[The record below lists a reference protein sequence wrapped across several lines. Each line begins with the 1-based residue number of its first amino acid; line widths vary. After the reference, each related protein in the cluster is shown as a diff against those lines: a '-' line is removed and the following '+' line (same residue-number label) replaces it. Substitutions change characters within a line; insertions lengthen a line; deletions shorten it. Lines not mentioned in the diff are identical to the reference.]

1 MNTLVCLAP
10 GLFRV
15 EGSGCRVRG
24 EGGSGCDIRG
34 EGGSCSESEEKEGLL
49 AASGEREGLVQ
60 SQRRGRVLFRVREE
74 GGFRVRGVGGSGSE
88 SGEREGLVQSQG
100 RGRVWFRV
108 RGEGGSGSESG
119 EGGSGSES
127 GEREGLVQ
135 GQDGLVAC
143 QLCTP
148 DNASLVGRLESSD
161 HQDVQCVSEFKCCY
175 DTGEGRI
182 VAHNLSY

>member
-1 MNTLVCLAP
+1 MRRQGRGRV
-10 GLFRV
+10 LFRV
-15 EGSGCRVRG
+15 
-24 EGGSGCDIRG
+24 RG
-34 EGGSCSESEEKEGLL
+34 EGGSCSESGK
-49 AASGEREGLVQ
+49 RE
-60 SQRRGRVLFRVREE
+60 
-74 GGFRVRGVGGSGSE
+74 GSE
-88 SGEREGLVQSQG
+88 SEEWEGLVQSQG

>member
-1 MNTLVCLAP
+1 MVLEPAYSGPLHGIDLCTVVSVTNMMSSCGMLGVEHS
-10 GLFRV
+10 GLPCSRPVPSRRV
-15 EGSGCRVRG
+15 W
-24 EGGSGCDIRG
+24 
-34 EGGSCSESEEKEGLL
+34 L
-49 AASGEREGLVQ
+49 Q
-60 SQRRGRVLFRVREE
+60 SQGRGRVWLRHQGRGRVLFRVR
-74 GGFRVRGVGGSGSE
+74 
-88 SGEREGLVQSQG
+88 
-100 RGRVWFRV
+100 
-108 RGEGGSGSESG
+108 GEGGSTCGVRG